1 MLYTCVFSPD
11 PMGLI
16 MNPMGF
22 TANPMGL
29 YVNPMGFYNEYCFI
43 KLFILCLYLYVDAIE
58 KTVQEESHPKRK
70 KHNVEKGINLSF
82 FV

>member
-1 MLYTCVFSPD
+1 
-11 PMGLI
+11 
-16 MNPMGF
+16 MNPIGF
-22 TANPMGL
+22 TVNPIGFNVNPMGL
-29 YVNPMGFYNEYCFI
+29 YVNPMGFDNESFFI